1 MDLRKCS
8 LSASDV
14 AKEEET
20 DTQASFN
27 RTSIVLIVI
36 VILLSVVVV
45 LLLVLL
51 FHWRKRKTPSSVYH
65 AGSKQPP
72 KSNSF
77 SYKCGTACC
86 QKPTNLDY
94 KLPNPTPVSSGTAS
108 SKLSS
113 SDNSLKMQPCVLSC
127 NETKPSDSDESLLEK
142 SSFHLG
148 CRESFDDSIKLAT
161 TRTSPSAL
169 DYEVGV
175 HLSAM
180 DRLRMKR
187 TNRRS
192 AGDELEQ
199 TRHLLTATPSLGVTN
214 NNRKSW

>member
-1 MDLRKCS
+1 MCF

-14 AKEEET
+14 AKEGE
-20 DTQASFN
+20 TQALFN
-27 RTSIVLIVI
+27 RTLITLIVI
-36 VILLSVVVV
+36 IIFLFVVVV

-51 FHWRKRKTPSSVYH
+51 FHWRKRKIPTIYH
-65 AGSKQPP
+65 TGSKQPP

-94 KLPNPTPVSSGTAS
+94 KLPNPTSVSSGTTS

-113 SDNSLKMQPCVLSC
+113 SDNSLKLQPCVLSC

-142 SSFHLG
+142 SSFEVG

-161 TRTSPSAL
+161 TRTSPTTL

-175 HLSAM
+175 HFNAM

-187 TNRRS
+187 NNRRS

>member
-1 MDLRKCS
+1 MCF

-14 AKEEET
+14 GKDGE
-20 DTQASFN
+20 TQALFN
-27 RTSIVLIVI
+27 RTLITLIVI
-36 VILLSVVVV
+36 IIFLFVVVV

-51 FHWRKRKTPSSVYH
+51 FHWRKRKTPTIYH
-65 AGSKQPP
+65 TGSKQPP

-94 KLPNPTPVSSGTAS
+94 KLPNPTSVSSGTTS

-142 SSFHLG
+142 SSFEVG

-161 TRTSPSAL
+161 TRTSPTAL
-169 DYEVGV
+169 DYEVGI
-175 HLSAM
+175 HFNAM
-180 DRLRMKR
+180 DRLRMKHN
-187 TNRRS
+187 NRRS